1 VRDLQET
8 CTKSNVTRLKFT
20 SRGEKQ
26 GECKI
31 LENTLEWGYE
41 VFKGNP
47 EWGTPGLMLIGDV
60 TDIFAILGF
69 TVRILEPWTLE
80 NFMAELFFFLYH
92 AIKKYSQSENR
103 KAVVYSTVL
112 QLAIQ

>member
-1 VRDLQET
+1 MKR
-8 CTKSNVTRLKFT
+8 T

-31 LENTLEWGYE
+31 LVNTLEWGYE
-41 VFKGNP
+41 VFKVKKKSLNP
-47 EWGTPGLMLIGDV
+47 EWGSPGLKLVGDV

-69 TVRILEPWTLE
+69 TVRILEPWTLV
-80 NFMAELFFFLYH
+80 NFMAEFFFYIYH

-112 QLAIQ
+112 QLAFQ